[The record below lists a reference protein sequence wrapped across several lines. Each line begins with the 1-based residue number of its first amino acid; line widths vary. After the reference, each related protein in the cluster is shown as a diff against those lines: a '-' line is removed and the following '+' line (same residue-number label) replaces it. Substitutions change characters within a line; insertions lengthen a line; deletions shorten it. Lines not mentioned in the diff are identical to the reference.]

1 MCRPRQN
8 IAGSDPSYNH
18 SMPFPA
24 DVSLTH
30 EFCDSRSQLLE
41 MALTGGQGIVLH
53 RNVDVR
59 LQLSE
64 TVDET
69 TDSREVRPDDG

>member
-1 MCRPRQN
+1 
-8 IAGSDPSYNH
+8 
-18 SMPFPA
+18 MPFPA
-24 DVSLTH
+24 DIGLVYGML
-30 EFCDSRSQLLE
+30 DSRSQLLE
-41 MALTGGQGIVLH
+41 MVLTVGHEIVSH
-53 RNVDVR
+53 RHADVR

>member
-1 MCRPRQN
+1 
-8 IAGSDPSYNH
+8 
-18 SMPFPA
+18 MPFPA
-24 DVSLTH
+24 DIGLVYEML
-30 EFCDSRSQLLE
+30 DSRSQLLE
-41 MALTGGQGIVLH
+41 MVLTVGHDIVLRRH
-53 RNVDVR
+53 ADVR